1 MKYIFAFFV
10 FFLSSFLFF
19 GWVSAECSIPTNE
32 SNSTSPVDFLK
43 WCSADSAD
51 KAVLPSVSEGQA
63 WVKELVIKMASRLI
77 QFGALFAIGVIVY
90 SGIRYTTSVWD
101 DEKIKNA
108 KGTLIYAVIWLILL
122 LIAFPLVDIIIG
134 FIYSF
139 G

>member
-1 MKYIFAFFV
+1 
-10 FFLSSFLFF
+10 
-19 GWVSAECSIPTNE
+19 
-32 SNSTSPVDFLK
+32 
-43 WCSADSAD
+43 
-51 KAVLPSVSEGQA
+51 
-63 WVKELVIKMASRLI
+63 MASRLI